1 MNAPGP
7 RLGESG
13 GPPGRPIDGGSR
25 LMDEHTHAQVVTA
38 AQSGDRGAYE
48 RLYRAHK
55 DAVYSL
61 AMHFLSDADAAADV
75 TQEAFVRGWEQ
86 LPRLREANSF
96 GGWVRT
102 MAMNLVRDHYRRNR
116 DSDPIDEA
124 APLPSEDSGPDERTV
139 SRAQD
144 RAVREAVLG
153 LPEHQRVPVVMHY
166 LEGRPVAEVAE
177 ALGVPRNT
185 VISRLARGRE
195 ALRRRLGP
203 YIDQAGEA

>member
-1 MNAPGP
+1 MTPRGPGF
-7 RLGESG
+7 GESDG
-13 GPPGRPIDGGSR
+13 AQGRPIHGGP
-25 LMDEHTHAQVVTA
+25 LPMDELAHAQAVKA
-38 AQSGDRGAYE
+38 AQSGDAEAYE

-61 AMHFLSDADAAADV
+61 AMHFLRDADAAADV

-86 LPRLREANSF
+86 LPRLREATAF

-102 MAMNLVRDHYRRNR
+102 MAMNLVRDFYRRSR
-116 DSDPIDEA
+116 DSDPLDEG
-124 APLPSEDSGPDERTV
+124 APLASGDSGPDERTV
-139 SRAQD
+139 ARAQD

-166 LEGRPVAEVAE
+166 LEGRPVAEVAD

-185 VISRLARGRE
+185 VISRLSRGRE

>member
-1 MNAPGP
+1 MNELA
-7 RLGESG
+7 
-13 GPPGRPIDGGSR
+13 
-25 LMDEHTHAQVVTA
+25 HAQAVRA

-86 LPRLREANSF
+86 LPRLREAGAF

-102 MAMNLVRDHYRRNR
+102 MAMNLVRDHYRRSR
-116 DSDPIDEA
+116 DSDPLDER
-124 APLPSEDSGPDERTV
+124 APVASAEAGPDESAV
-139 SRAQD
+139 GRAQD

-203 YIDQAGEA
+203 YIDQVGEA